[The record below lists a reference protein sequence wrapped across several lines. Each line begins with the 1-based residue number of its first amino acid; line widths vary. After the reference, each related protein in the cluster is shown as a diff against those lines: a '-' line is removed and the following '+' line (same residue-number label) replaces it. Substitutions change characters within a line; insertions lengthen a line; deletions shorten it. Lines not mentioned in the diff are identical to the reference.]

1 MAGASADRGSFRDPS
16 GTVYRIGGRILRTI
30 TDHAEKDFAAVVET
44 GLLESLVGDG
54 SVVGWHDVDDRAEW
68 PGDDESAVRVLE
80 HPVLPFI
87 SYPYE
92 WSFRGLKAAALLH
105 LDIHLKALE
114 FGCTLLDA
122 SAYNVQFQGPRPIF
136 IDHLSFRPY
145 TDGDLWIGHS
155 QFCDQFLAPLLLR
168 AVVGVAPNAWFR
180 GAQEGVPAAE
190 LAALLPWWRRWR
202 PRTAIHITMPAAFER
217 RARRRPTAA
226 ASTTGASKAGRRLP
240 KSGLVHMLNGLRRWI
255 GGLEPRDGDASLW
268 SDYDKTH
275 SYASEEES
283 RKMAFVERFVG
294 AARPTSVWDVGC
306 NTGVYSALAL
316 SAGAGRVIGFEFD
329 HGALDKAFARA
340 TDQGLDFLPLYM
352 DAANPSP
359 SQGWNQE
366 ERPGLAERGPAD
378 GLIAL
383 AVLHHLCIGRNI
395 PLPAAVDWLVGL
407 APTGVIE
414 FVPKTDPMVQVML
427 AGRQDVFDKYDADA
441 FESAVAARA
450 RIGARETVTDNGR
463 LLVTYDR
470 S

>member
-1 MAGASADRGSFRDPS
+1 MTGASADRGSFRDPS
-16 GTVYRIGGRILRTI
+16 GTVYRTGGRILRTI

-44 GLLESLVGDG
+44 GLLESLVGDD
-54 SVVGWHDVDDRAEW
+54 SVVGWRDVDDRAEW
-68 PGDDESAVRVLE
+68 PGGDESAVRVLE

-114 FGCTLLDA
+114 FDCTLQDA

-168 AVVGVAPNAWFR
+168 SMVGLPPNAWFR
-180 GAQEGVPAAE
+180 GAQEGVPAAD

-226 ASTTGASKAGRRLP
+226 ASTTGPSKVGASKAGRRLP
-240 KSGLVHMLNGLRRWI
+240 KSGLVHMLSGLRRWI

-275 SYASEEES
+275 SYGSEEES
-283 RKMAFVERFVG
+283 RKMAFVERFIG
-294 AARPTSVWDVGC
+294 AARPTSVWDV
-306 NTGVYSALAL
+306 
-316 SAGAGRVIGFEFD
+316 
-329 HGALDKAFARA
+329 GALDKAFARA

-395 PLPAAVDWLVGL
+395 PLPVAVDWLVGL

-414 FVPKTDPMVQVML
+414 FVPKADPMVQVML

-450 RIGARETVTDNGR
+450 RIGARETVTDSGR
-463 LLVTYDR
+463 LLIAYDR
-470 S
+470 G